1 VHVVSLLRERAED
14 DERAAIEKNFNRL
27 RRQQTGR
34 GGLLNF
40 VRHFWHALEPK
51 TRSMV
56 EGWPLEAIC
65 NHLEA
70 LTFGDIHSNRLL
82 INVPPGFMKSLLTD
96 VFWPAWEW
104 GPCNMPYLRYVA
116 FSYSDTLTTRDN
128 NKMVRLIQSPG
139 YQQLW
144 GDRFKMV
151 KTGER
156 RIENDQTGYKIATSV
171 GGVSTGERGD
181 RVILDDP
188 HNVIKA
194 ESDLER
200 GKTVRFVRESMSNR
214 LNDER
219 SAIVIIM
226 QRLHEGDVSG
236 DILARE
242 ADYCHLMIPMHFDP
256 LRYPASADGES
267 TEDPETGEQY
277 TGNEIGWIDPRASNE
292 DGEALSPRE
301 LAANDGLLAWEAR
314 FPARRVK
321 EFEYELGQYAFAGQ
335 YQQSPTPRKGG
346 IFKREYWQPY
356 IPPVTGSRKGMWPD
370 FDFIVVSVDSAFTEK
385 EENDPTGCTTWGIWV
400 DPTDGYPKVMLIMAW
415 RKHLPIHGEDQDPQE
430 RGETDSDYAARCMP
444 GWGIVEY
451 VAWNCRRFGGADVL
465 LVEAK
470 ANGLDVI
477 REMQRLYG
485 HEKWGVVKIVPKTD
499 KVARAL
505 SVQPAFAQHIVHAPD
520 RDFARM
526 VQDEMA
532 IATSP
537 SATATA
543 SQPATTTRWSG

>member
-1 VHVVSLLRERAED
+1 
-14 DERAAIEKNFNRL
+14 
-27 RRQQTGR
+27 
-34 GGLLNF
+34 
-40 VRHFWHALEPK
+40 
-51 TRSMV
+51 
-56 EGWPLEAIC
+56 
-65 NHLEA
+65 
-70 LTFGDIHSNRLL
+70 
-82 INVPPGFMKSLLTD
+82 

-181 RVILDDP
+181 RILLDDP

-219 SAIVIIM
+219 SAIIIIM

-242 ADYCHLMIPMHFDP
+242 ADYCHLMIPMNFDP
-256 LRYPASADGES
+256 LRYPASADGEV
-267 TEDPETGEQY
+267 TEDPETGE
-277 TGNEIGWIDPRASNE
+277 TFSGNQIGWIDPRASND
-292 DGEALSPRE
+292 DGEVLSPRE

-346 IFKREYWQPY
+346 IFKREYWQLY

-400 DPTDGYPKVMLIMAW
+400 DPTDGYPKVMLIMARW
-415 RKHLPIHGEDQDPQE
+415 RRRSSASQMSIVSGLLNDE
-430 RGETDSDYAARCMP
+430 RGGDDVRAR
-444 GWGIVEY
+444 
-451 VAWNCRRFGGADVL
+451 RR
-465 LVEAK
+465 
-470 ANGLDVI
+470 
-477 REMQRLYG
+477 
-485 HEKWGVVKIVPKTD
+485 
-499 KVARAL
+499 
-505 SVQPAFAQHIVHAPD
+505 
-520 RDFARM
+520 
-526 VQDEMA
+526 
-532 IATSP
+532 
-537 SATATA
+537 
-543 SQPATTTRWSG
+543 